1 MPELDLVYET
11 QKVLGLLKRV
21 VCMSYEWVGS
31 ILDFFCLG
39 VNFN

>member
-1 MPELDLVYET
+1 MLELDLVYKT

-21 VCMSYEWVGS
+21 GCMSYEWVGLV
-31 ILDFFCLG
+31 LDFFCLG